1 MNKEQL
7 ALVFTDTESAE
18 AFKKLSKYKL
28 HIRRYVLG
36 IEDDDKGNILLFK
49 NTLTIHDLQKV
60 IKILED
66 LSPHLQVDSFILN
79 YIKDRNYFINQR
91 YRVGNDIKKRDAGF
105 QSQFE
110 LFRNIVNRHIIRP
123 LTEEQMWN
131 AFYMSAM
138 KFVSNFSVPGSGK
151 TATVLGTYAYYKEKD
166 IVDKIVMIGPKN
178 AFGSWIDE
186 FKVCFGITND
196 EFYLNI
202 HDAKHNT
209 TSKRKY
215 ALILESGNTELILI
229 NYESLQSLEEEL
241 VSLIDDKVLLVFDE
255 IHKIKNPTGQRAAV
269 SKEVSKNAGSIVALT
284 GTPIPNSYAD
294 IYNTLNI
301 LYREDYKDFFGF
313 SVNELKKADQQQ
325 IKTINEKMKPFFCR
339 ISKEDLGVP
348 IANDDWIIGNVVT
361 DDENQLYKIIYQTY
375 KNNLFALL
383 VRIYQLE
390 SNPKLLMKSIE
401 ASDIAAVIDD
411 ESYNSSEITIK
422 NYTED
427 VTMLIDNV
435 KISTKT
441 KATVDLIKRLQTE
454 NKKVIVWCV
463 FVSSIRLLEE
473 LCMKQNLKVKCIYG
487 EIPLDE
493 RLLLIE
499 QFKNGEIDVLITN
512 PHTLAESVSLHTV
525 CHDAIYYEYSFNLV
539 HLLQSKDRIHRLGL
553 AKDQYTQYYFMTN
566 HYTYDNE
573 SVSISDRIYKR
584 LKEKEEVMLNAIS
597 DDILE
602 NVSSFEEDL
611 EIIFKDL

>member
-7 ALVFTDTESAE
+7 ALVFSDTESAE
-18 AFKKLSKYKL
+18 AFKRLSKYKL
-28 HIRRYVLG
+28 YLRRYVL
-36 IEDDDKGNILLFK
+36 DQVNQGNMIFFK
-49 NTLTIHDLQKV
+49 DTLTIHDVQKI
-60 IKILED
+60 IKRLEMIAPE
-66 LSPHLQVDSFILN
+66 LKLDSSISN
-79 YIKDRNYFINQR
+79 YIEDRNYFINQR
-91 YRVGNDIKKRDAGF
+91 YRVGNDIKKRNTDF

-110 LFRNIVNRHIIRP
+110 VFRNTVDYYMVRP

-131 AFYMSAM
+131 AFYMSVM

-151 TATVLGTYAYYKEKD
+151 TATVLGTYIYYKKKD
-166 IVDKIVMIGPKN
+166 IVDKIVMVGPKN

-186 FKVCFGITND
+186 FKICFGITND
-196 EFYLNI
+196 KFYLNI
-202 HDAKHNT
+202 HDTKY
-209 TSKRKY
+209 TSTNKRKY
-215 ALILESGNTELILI
+215 ALKLESGNKELILI

-241 VSLIDDKVLLVFDE
+241 VNLIDDKTLLVFDE

-269 SKEVSKNAGSIVALT
+269 GKEVSKKAGSIIALT

-313 SVNELKKADQQQ
+313 SINELKKAEQEQ
-325 IKTINEKMKPFFCR
+325 ITAINEKMKPFFCR

-361 DDENQLYKIIYQTY
+361 DDENRLYKIIYQTY

-390 SNPKLLMKSIE
+390 SNPELLMKSIE
-401 ASDIAAVIDD
+401 TGDIAAVIDD
-411 ESYNSSEITIK
+411 ESYNSNDITIK

-427 VTMLIDNV
+427 ITMLIDNI
-435 KISTKT
+435 KMSTKT
-441 KATVDLIKRLQTE
+441 KATIELIKRLQTE

-463 FVSSIRLLEE
+463 FISSIRLLEE
-473 LCMKQNLKVKCIYG
+473 LCTQNNLKVKCIYG

-493 RLLLIE
+493 RLILIE

-512 PHTLAESVSLHTV
+512 PHTLAESVSLHTA

-566 HYTYDNE
+566 HYIYNNE
-573 SVSISDRIYKR
+573 SVSISERIYKR
-584 LKEKEEVMLNAIS
+584 LKEKEDVMLNAIS
-597 DDILE
+597 NDVLE

-611 EIIFKDL
+611 ETVFKNL